1 MKSRGPSKFSP
12 TAIGLGCQQFWEQA
26 LLDRQTNQQDFI
38 ARAGWQKAVIN
49 PMSGDV
55 STRIYSRLSNG
66 PSPWRNAV
74 LMDAGPNSA
83 VSIRS
88 FMAIGDWLR
97 GQHFSAPQTIF
108 ADPED
113 GFLMLEDFGDNL
125 FVTMCDN
132 NPENEEMLYGAAI
145 DFLRQLGRLP
155 APAKLNHGAILPVFN
170 LAVFVPQ
177 TRIVLEHYAP
187 ENHTANVEAQLDALI
202 ADLCGTLSL
211 TEPVLVLRDFHA
223 ENLIWLADRAGSAK
237 VGLLDY
243 QDALTG
249 HPAYDLVSLLQDA
262 RRDVDPELEQEMLA
276 YYRDATGADAEF
288 DLHYALLGA
297 QRNTKIIGIF
307 TRLWKRDGKDRYLGF
322 LPRMWGLLE
331 RDLAHPGLTELK
343 AWFDKNIPA
352 DTRTQSPDSVPNS

>member
-1 MKSRGPSKFSP
+1 M
-12 TAIGLGCQQFWEQA
+12 
-26 LLDRQTNQQDFI
+26 LDRQTNQQDFI

-49 PMSGDV
+49 PMSGDA

-66 PSPWRNAV
+66 PRPWRNAV

-108 ADPED
+108 ADTED

-125 FVTMCDN
+125 FVPMCDN
-132 NPENEEMLYGAAI
+132 NPENEEMLYVAAI

-155 APAKLNHGAILPVFN
+155 APKELNHGAILPVFN

-187 ENHTANVEAQLDALI
+187 ENHTATVEAQLDALI
-202 ADLCGTLSL
+202 AYLCGALTL

-243 QDALTG
+243 QDALAG

-262 RRDVDPELEQEMLA
+262 RRDLSPNLERHMLDSYLLGHPDPPTF
-276 YYRDATGADAEF
+276 YRD
-288 DLHYALLGA
+288 YCVLGA
-297 QRNTKIIGIF
+297 VRNMRILGIF
-307 TRLWKRDGKDRYLGF
+307 ARAVKRSGKTKYLDF
-322 LPRMWGLLE
+322 MPRVWQHLQ
-331 RDLAHPGLTELK
+331 RDLAHPALAGLQ
-343 AWFDKNIPA
+343 AWVHENLTAPNPDNWLRSA
-352 DTRTQSPDSVPNS
+352 DD